1 MNYVP
6 KALLETADIS
16 RGSFCIKGWLKTL
29 LSGAIIL
36 GMLYLAVNAGVDLLV
51 KYLPEKTET
60 RWFSWLYQAAVI
72 QDSEGLVRVR
82 RIFAKLLS
90 SGTLRPLPYQL
101 FRLDLDQP
109 NAIAVPGGGV
119 GITQSMLE
127 YIKSDIGLAMV
138 LAHELGH
145 HQYRHGLR
153 RYGRA
158 VIWQTLLSMG
168 TGGEVSGPE
177 VALQASIAGYSRQQE
192 READRFG
199 LELVHRAYGHV
210 NGALEF
216 FERLHADAYVQQS
229 RWSGLMS
236 SHPLS
241 SERLAN
247 LRRLQKRLAQAP

>member
-6 KALLETADIS
+6 KVLLETADIS
-16 RGSFCIKGWLKTL
+16 RGSFSIRGWLKTL

-36 GMLYLAVNAGVDLLV
+36 GVLYMVVNVGVDLFV
-51 KYLPEKTET
+51 NYLPEETET
-60 RWFSWLYQAAVI
+60 RWFTWLYQPAVM
-72 QDSEGLVRVR
+72 QDSEDLVHVR
-82 RIFAKLLS
+82 RIFARLLS
-90 SGTLRPLPYQL
+90 SDSLRPLPYQL

-119 GITQSMLE
+119 GITQSMLD
-127 YIKSDIGLAMV
+127 YVKSDIGLAMV

-153 RYGRA
+153 RFGRA
-158 VIWQTLLSMG
+158 VIWQTLLSLG
-168 TGGEVSGPE
+168 SGGEVSGLE

-199 LELVHRAYGHV
+199 LELVHQTYGHA

-216 FERLHADAYVQQS
+216 FERLHADAHVHQS
-229 RWSGLMS
+229 RWAGLMS

-241 SERLAN
+241 SQRLAD
-247 LRRLQKRLAQAP
+247 LRRLQKSLAQAP